1 MCVLGGVKGW
11 RKQLRVF
18 FFAEIK
24 KKIEC
29 CIIQCHR
36 CRLHAHTHQRTHT
49 LYVVNIFTGRIKLH
63 SRDDRLVS
71 HLSRGNGVSTCLDH
85 PALPVAGL
93 DQLPLFGAVSPLL
106 KTQIRFLKSGRSGPN
121 RVMMQTLKAFQKHRC
136 APLGT
141 PARF

>member
-1 MCVLGGVKGW
+1 MEETSEGA
-11 RKQLRVF
+11 
-18 FFAEIK
+18 FAEIK
-24 KKIEC
+24 KKNVVLSSVIDAGC
-29 CIIQCHR
+29 TR
-36 CRLHAHTHQRTHT
+36 VRARTHTHTGMHT
-49 LYVVNIFTGRIKLH
+49 LYVVDIFTGRIKLR

-106 KTQIRFLKSGRSGPN
+106 NTHIRFLKSERSVPN
-121 RVMMQTLKAFQKHRC
+121 RVMMQTLKAFRKQHC
-136 APLGT
+136 APVGN